1 MNQVG
6 DDIFSFVYITEY
18 IYLSLD
24 IKNFLKYFCFFLK
37 ILGQQYFLCI

>member
-1 MNQVG
+1 MNQIG

-24 IKNFLKYFCFFLK
+24 INKTKLKCSRL
-37 ILGQQYFLCI
+37 